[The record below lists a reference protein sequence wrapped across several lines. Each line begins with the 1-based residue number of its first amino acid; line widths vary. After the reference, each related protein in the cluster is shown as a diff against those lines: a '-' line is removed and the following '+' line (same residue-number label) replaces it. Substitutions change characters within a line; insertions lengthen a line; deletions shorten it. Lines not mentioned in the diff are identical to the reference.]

1 MGKQSIL
8 GAWLSTALV
17 ACVCTSAFS
26 QQQQPT
32 RSRDTRGND
41 ERSAQFRCLNDA
53 KVAYASYAGPE
64 AAREAGQSAFMMSCV
79 VAAMPDDWSAA
90 SRYRKRAQSFAE
102 TAQESDPKIDKCLLT
117 ACPAAAGK

>member
-1 MGKQSIL
+1 MP
-8 GAWLSTALV
+8 
-17 ACVCTSAFS
+17 AFS

-41 ERSAQFRCLNDA
+41 ERGAQFRCLNEA
-53 KVAYASYAGPE
+53 KVAYTNYAGPE

-79 VAAMPDDWSAA
+79 VATMPDDWSAA
-90 SRYRKRAQSFAE
+90 PRYRKRAQTFAD

-117 ACPAAAGK
+117 ACAATTDK